1 MDRLEQNSGTAVGK
15 AEIPGGVV
23 GVIAAIVCL
32 VVFVT
37 GFLVGMPELSYFLVG
52 AVAAGGVVATI
63 LHFSRR

>member
-15 AEIPGGVV
+15 APIPGGVV
-23 GVIAAIVCL
+23 GVMAAIVCL

-52 AVAAGGVVATI
+52 AVATGGAVATI